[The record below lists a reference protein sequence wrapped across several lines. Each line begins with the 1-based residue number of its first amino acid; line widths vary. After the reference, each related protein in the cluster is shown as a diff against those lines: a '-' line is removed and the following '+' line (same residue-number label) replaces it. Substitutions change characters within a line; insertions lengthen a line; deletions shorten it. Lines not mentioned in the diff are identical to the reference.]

1 MLVISSGLQ
10 KLSAVFGRS
19 MPADTFLDQYE
30 PTPLARANGAWTDE
44 AAQDG
49 EPFAGNTFQES
60 ERLESQTLS
69 MIRSALY
76 TAE

>member
-1 MLVISSGLQ
+1 MLMISSGLQ

-19 MPADTFLDQYE
+19 MAPDTLLDQYE
-30 PTPLARANGAWTDE
+30 PTPLPRANGAWTDE
-44 AAQDG
+44 AAHDVG
-49 EPFAGNTFQES
+49 LFAANTFQES